1 MKNYDCIIIGAGHA
15 GCEAALACA
24 RTGSETLLLALSTD
38 SIAFMPC
45 NPSVGGT
52 GKGHLV
58 RELDALGG
66 QMGITADKT
75 AMQIKQLNTAKGPA
89 VHSLRAQADKQ
100 EYQKEM
106 RRVIE
111 HCEHLSVRQDEAVRI
126 LTDAQGRVCGVLTAM
141 GEEIPCRSA
150 VLAAGVY
157 MQARIITGEFSRQ
170 CGPNGFLRSE
180 GLSSALKE
188 LGLPLQRFKTGTPA
202 RVDGRTVDYA
212 KMTPQFG
219 QTALSFSF
227 MDKPVTRNVPCYL
240 TYTTPQTHRIILD
253 NLHRSPMYSGNIKGT
268 GARYCPSIE
277 DKVVRFSDKD
287 RHQLFLE
294 PEGDYTCEMY
304 VQGLSTSL
312 PADVQQ
318 QMLATIPGLENA
330 HMVRA
335 GYAIE
340 YDCLDPLCL
349 NSALGVKGVPGLYSA
364 GQENGTSGYEE
375 AAAQGI
381 IAGMNASAYVRGT
394 EPLIL
399 SRSESYIGVLI
410 DDLVTKGTHEPYRM
424 MTSRAEFRLSLRQ
437 DNADLRLTEKGYKIG
452 LVSRERYERMTAR
465 RARLENAAAAL
476 ESAHVSGGAAAQ
488 VLGLEKSGGMTA
500 KELLKRPEVSYE
512 QVRAVCPELPELD
525 AADALT
531 LETDIKYE
539 GYLLKQAA
547 QIREAERLENRL
559 LPGDIDYSA
568 IKGLR
573 IEGAQKLSRVRPA
586 SLGQAGRIS
595 GVSPADIA
603 VLMVWLEKH
612 GAEEQQKKR

>member
-24 RTGSETLLLALSTD
+24 RTGLKTLLLALSAD

-141 GEEIPCRSA
+141 GEEIPCRAA

-180 GLSSALKE
+180 GLSAALKE

-219 QTALSFSF
+219 QAALSFSF

-312 PADVQQ
+312 PA
-318 QMLATIPGLENA
+318 GW
-330 HMVRA
+330 
-335 GYAIE
+335 
-340 YDCLDPLCL
+340 
-349 NSALGVKGVPGLYSA
+349 
-364 GQENGTSGYEE
+364 
-375 AAAQGI
+375 
-381 IAGMNASAYVRGT
+381 
-394 EPLIL
+394 
-399 SRSESYIGVLI
+399 
-410 DDLVTKGTHEPYRM
+410 
-424 MTSRAEFRLSLRQ
+424 
-437 DNADLRLTEKGYKIG
+437 
-452 LVSRERYERMTAR
+452 VSRR
-465 RARLENAAAAL
+465 
-476 ESAHVSGGAAAQ
+476 GA
-488 VLGLEKSGGMTA
+488 VW
-500 KELLKRPEVSYE
+500 
-512 QVRAVCPELPELD
+512 AV
-525 AADALT
+525 A
-531 LETDIKYE
+531 
-539 GYLLKQAA
+539 
-547 QIREAERLENRL
+547 
-559 LPGDIDYSA
+559 
-568 IKGLR
+568 
-573 IEGAQKLSRVRPA
+573 
-586 SLGQAGRIS
+586 
-595 GVSPADIA
+595 
-603 VLMVWLEKH
+603 M
-612 GAEEQQKKR
+612 